1 METEPGGPRD
11 VVALGVGH
19 DHEPGAPGPV
29 RVVVVIE
36 LVSITSLLQNF
47 ADSALRMIS
56 GRIEENKAWIEILE
70 ADVSVGC
77 SSTSTATSATMS
89 ITSASSRQNSSTS
102 RLTRGWGTTFCH
114 LLIDVP
120 ALSVS
125 SVLNNLCQNI
135 F

>member
-1 METEPGGPRD
+1 METETGGPGD
-11 VVALGVGH
+11 VVALGGGH
-19 DHEPGAPGPV
+19 DHEPGAPSGPV
-29 RVVVVIE
+29 RVVVIIQ
-36 LVSITSLLQNF
+36 LVSVTSLLQNF

-56 GRIEENKAWIEILE
+56 GRIEENKTWIEILE

-77 SSTSTATSATMS
+77 SSTSTATSATVS
-89 ITSASSRQNSSTS
+89 ITSAS

-120 ALSVS
+120 TLSVS
-125 SVLNNLCQNI
+125 SVLNNPCQDI